1 MKMVVVDAD
10 YTYNKENEPVIR
22 IYGKEVVG
30 EKDLVLHVNG
40 FEPYIYLDNCGF
52 DIDELIVAIDRELK
66 GYLKRIE
73 KVYRFRPIGYQSVK
87 IEMLRLVLFNPRITP
102 EVRRLLVEKIEGVT
116 DDRIYEADIL
126 FRDRYLVD
134 MGIDGMTVIEFNETG
149 CVLEN
154 YGLGCNNIYIVGIED
169 IRKCEGEMV
178 KIEY

>member
-1 MKMVVVDAD
+1 MRLIIIDAD

-30 EKDLVLHVNG
+30 GKDLVLHVNG

-52 DIDELIVAIDRELK
+52 DTNELIVAIDRELK
-66 GYLKRIE
+66 GYIKRIE

-87 IEMLRLVLFNPRITP
+87 IEMLRLVMFNPRITP
-102 EVRRLLVEKIEGVT
+102 EVRRLLVEKIEGIT

-134 MGIDGMTVIEFNETG
+134 MRIDGMTVIEFNETG
-149 CVLEN
+149 SVLEN
-154 YGLGCNNIYIVGIED
+154 YGLGCDNLYIVGIED
-169 IRKCEGEMV
+169 IRKCEGEIV

>member
-1 MKMVVVDAD
+1 MKVIIIDAD

-22 IYGKEVVG
+22 LYGKEVVG
-30 EKDLVLHVNG
+30 GKDVVLHVSG

-52 DIDELIVAIDRELK
+52 NTDELIVAIDRELK
-66 GYLKRIE
+66 GYIKRIE

-87 IEMLRLVLFNPRITP
+87 TEMLRLVLFNPRITP

-134 MGIDGMTVIEFNETG
+134 MGIDGMTVIEFNEVG

-154 YGLGCNNIYIVGIED
+154 YGLGRNNIYIVSIEG
-169 IRKCEGEMV
+169 IRKCEGEIV